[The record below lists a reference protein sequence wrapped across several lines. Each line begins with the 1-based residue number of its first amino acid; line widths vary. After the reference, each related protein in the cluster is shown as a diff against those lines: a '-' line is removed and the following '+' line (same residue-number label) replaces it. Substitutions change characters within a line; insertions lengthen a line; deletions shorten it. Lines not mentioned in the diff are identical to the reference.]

1 MNRSI
6 LLCIALL
13 FTCYAAVSNSIKPE
27 FKLNKVTVYLVGAE
41 LTYKTKASLPK
52 GRSKVIF
59 SNISQTIAENSVRV
73 KIDNNVKIISVSLE
87 NVKVNFEKEIKTKQ
101 DSIEL
106 LIDQIERMG
115 MERTSYDLERRILTD
130 NITRIGSSQNVPVA
144 ELMNATKQ
152 YRDKLKE
159 LDNIE
164 FKLRNDLVVLNATK
178 SKLEESKNQLLSEQ
192 SLSVSGTKGKQLVI
206 EVDANSETSGNI
218 DMSYLVMDAGWS
230 PKYNIRAQSD
240 GSEIELE
247 YRANVYNNSG
257 INWKNVAVTLSTAS
271 TETKLIKP
279 ELGYAWTMD
288 FRSYEQQNSNVQ
300 NKTNKPAGEGL
311 LSNKQLKND
320 KVDFVNIDAPELTLY
335 MDLDVTYDI
344 PADNEPHMVSVGDFK
359 LPSRYKYFAIPK
371 VDDNVYLI
379 AYVSGWQK
387 LNLIEGESSIYYN
400 GAFLG
405 NSTLNTQFSSAEME
419 ISLGADKGIQISK
432 VKKEDKEGEKT
443 IGTNRQVRLE
453 YHIDVRNNK
462 SKEVEVEITDQ
473 VPVSADSDI
482 TVEIV
487 NTSEAKLDEQS
498 GKLTWNLK
506 LKSLE
511 AKKLI
516 IEFSVKYPKS
526 KEKHINFTLFRFG
539 RQKVICPKFR

>member
-1 MNRSI
+1 MTLRI
-6 LLCIALL
+6 LIFTTLWLTSVYL
-13 FTCYAAVSNSIKPE
+13 FANSIKPE

-41 LTYKTKASLPK
+41 LTYKSQTSLPK

-73 KIDNNVKIISVSLE
+73 KINNNVKIISVSLE

-106 LIDQIERMG
+106 ISDQIERMD
-115 MERTSYDLERRILTD
+115 MERNSYALERRILTD
-130 NITRIGSSQNVPVA
+130 NISRIGTLESVPVS

-152 YRDKLKE
+152 YREKLKE

-164 FKLRNDLVVLNATK
+164 FKLRNDLVLLNVSK
-178 SKLEESKNQLLSEQ
+178 IKLEESKNQLLSEQ

-206 EVDANSETSGNI
+206 EVDANSETTGTI

-257 INWKNVAVTLSTAS
+257 INWKNVAVSLSSAN

-288 FRSYEQQNSNVQ
+288 LRSYDQQNASNKSV
-300 NKTNKPAGEGL
+300 KPAGEGL

-320 KVDFVNIDAPELTLY
+320 KVEYVDIDAPELTLY

-359 LPSRYKYFAIPK
+359 LPSRYKYFAVPK
-371 VDDNVYLI
+371 VDDHVYLI

-405 NSTLNTQFSSAEME
+405 NSTLNTQYSSAEME

-443 IGTNRQVRLE
+443 IGTNREVRLE

-526 KEKHINFTLFRFG
+526 KEKQLNFTLFRFG